1 MRLLLTLIFSLIL
14 LGMVWVTVV
23 ASLERNV
30 FTAGSELMADAWFRA
45 TLADAYF
52 GFVTFYVWVAY
63 RERSWTGRILW
74 LIAIMLLGNM
84 AMAVYGLWQ
93 LSRANTQWPLYA
105 ILLRPEHYERASLA
119 EPAP

>member
-1 MRLLLTLIFSLIL
+1 MRLLLTVIFSLIL

-30 FTAGSELMADAWFRA
+30 FTAGSELMTDAWFRA

-105 ILLRPEHYERASLA
+105 ILLRPEHYERAA
-119 EPAP
+119 IADPVP

>member
-1 MRLLLTLIFSLIL
+1 MRLLLTVIFSLIL

-63 RERSWTGRILW
+63 RERSWTGRIFW

-119 EPAP
+119 EPAH